1 MFSLRKRFAEV
12 NRSVGRAIESGSFPL
27 YRFILVATF
36 VSGLIQLI
44 TWIITWKVP
53 ASVATQ
59 TPNFLDIGYS
69 ILQVAGS
76 LTILISAYT
85 TGAILSLR
93 IEFFGSTMLAT
104 ACGMYA
110 VAVFSAS
117 EDIPFSDGAWET
129 VGLLLYIL
137 FRMFIEIPRE
147 KTEVSLAAMS
157 VVEKSKRDG

>member
-12 NRSVGRAIESGSFPL
+12 NRFVGRVIESGSFPL

-36 VSGLIQLI
+36 VSSLIQLI
-44 TWIITWKVP
+44 TWEVP

-69 ILQVAGS
+69 ILQGAGS

-117 EDIPFSDGAWET
+117 EDIPLSGGTWET

-137 FRMFIEIPRE
+137 FRMVIEIPRE

-157 VVEKSKRDG
+157 VVEKRKRDG